1 MSSAATSKQ
10 IAWQRPEGFR
20 GCRPQ
25 ALVVLCERTEC
36 DVRSCLNTLQF
47 LARRGTRIRVADI
60 KGLNVG
66 QKDMTKGAFSIWTE
80 LLSTKVGA
88 EPMLA
93 ALLCW
98 SVFQSLFDWKTAPR
112 LLPGCGPQERL
123 CISVVAKT
131 HSLTIC
137 TEQHMIGCVNLAPLQ
152 LQLQGGSFCI

>member
-1 MSSAATSKQ
+1 M
-10 IAWQRPEGFR
+10 
-20 GCRPQ
+20 
-25 ALVVLCERTEC
+25 
-36 DVRSCLNTLQF
+36 RSCLNTLQF

-98 SVFQSLFDWKTAPR
+98 SVFQSLF
-112 LLPGCGPQERL
+112 
-123 CISVVAKT
+123 
-131 HSLTIC
+131 
-137 TEQHMIGCVNLAPLQ
+137 
-152 LQLQGGSFCI
+152 